1 LDDVKWYKHILIC
14 NKVAYFAIVAF
25 YCICFAEQSNN
36 EKDTL
41 QKSVETLREEH
52 STADE
57 KLHEELTQKL
67 QTAAEQHE
75 VKLQAEINRGMRL
88 YTYLLSV
95 E

>member
-1 LDDVKWYKHILIC
+1 M
-14 NKVAYFAIVAF
+14 
-25 YCICFAEQSNN
+25 
-36 EKDTL
+36 
-41 QKSVETLREEH
+41 ETLREEH